1 MPIINGIPLVD
12 PEVQY
17 AGHTIPPKPPL
28 NIPGEPVDP
37 FVVYNGNLISR
48 MPQPFVPIPKDLT
61 NNPSFIFIGQVVTVS
76 TGAAIP
82 GLQLQTIRSLNG
94 FQLPLD
100 TIITLNGKKILAE
113 SQIIDGVSVFE
124 HISRKPYEITF
135 DFTIRP
141 KGTQPGVGNPAINN
155 PFPQV
160 DINNLWT
167 LWETNTVQT
176 IQNTYLNGLKITSI
190 IIQDIQ
196 PATVRGS
203 LNIPVKLKVVE
214 NQHGQT
220 III

>member
-17 AGHTIPPKPPL
+17 GGISIPPKPPL
-28 NIPGEPVDP
+28 APIPQVPTTID
-37 FVVYNGNLISR
+37 YNGQTLSSI
-48 MPQPFVPIPKDLT
+48 PAKFIPIPKDLT
-61 NNPSFIFIGQVVTVS
+61 NNPSFIFIGQIQTQA
-76 TGAAIP
+76 TGATGVQI
-82 GLQLQTIRSLNG
+82 QTIQALNG

-124 HISRKPYEITF
+124 HIARKPYEITF

-141 KGTQPGVGNPAINN
+141 QGTQPGVGNPAINN
-155 PFPQV
+155 PFPQIT
-160 DINNLWT
+160 INNLWT
-167 LWETNTVQT
+167 LWEVNTVQT

-190 IIQDIQ
+190 IIEDIQ

-203 LNIPVKLKVVE
+203 LNIPVKLKCKE
-214 NQHGQT
+214 NQPGQT

>member
-12 PEVQY
+12 PTVQY
-17 AGHTIPPKPPL
+17 AGTTIPPKPPL
-28 NIPGEPVDP
+28 APIPQVPTTID
-37 FVVYNGNLISR
+37 YNGQTPAQIPAN
-48 MPQPFVPIPKDLT
+48 FVPIPRDLT
-61 NNPSFIFIGQVVTVS
+61 NNPSFIFIGQITTQG
-76 TGAAIP
+76 TGAN
-82 GLQLQTIRSLNG
+82 GFQLQTIQSLNG

-113 SQIIDGVSVFE
+113 SHIIDGVSVFE

-141 KGTQPGVGNPAINN
+141 VGTQPGIGNPAINN
-155 PFPQV
+155 PFPQ
-160 DINNLWT
+160 INLNNLWT
-167 LWETNTVQT
+167 LWEVNTVQT
-176 IQNTYLNGLKITSI
+176 IQNTYLNGLKISSI

-214 NQHGQT
+214 NQPGQT